1 MDAQLSAQLQKKV
14 MEQSSGMAMNVELGK
29 KCTLFCDPFA
39 QIRANTFFFK
49 KIWISQILASID
61 VQLPAKLQKK

>member
-29 KCTLFCDPFA
+29 KPFLWPFCPNKGKYDIF
-39 QIRANTFFFK
+39 
-49 KIWISQILASID
+49 
-61 VQLPAKLQKK
+61 